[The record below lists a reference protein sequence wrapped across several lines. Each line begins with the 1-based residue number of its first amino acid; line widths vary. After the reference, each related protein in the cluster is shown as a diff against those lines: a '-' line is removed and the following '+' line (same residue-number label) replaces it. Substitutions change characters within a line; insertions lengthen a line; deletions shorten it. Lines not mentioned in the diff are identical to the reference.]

1 MQTPIVEKEVEVQKI
16 NSPVILDSSNKG
28 ENLSLVKNTI
38 VKQEV
43 PGIQIALQDNPPSP
57 VALKTPRLMLDTP

>member
-16 NSPVILDSSNKG
+16 NSPVILDSNKG

-43 PGIQIALQDNPPSP
+43 SAIQIALQDNPPSP